1 MYYVIQV
8 YMFDAFFS
16 AALVDELGDMTLRSD
31 LNSYVDLI
39 NECYKEE
46 IFTVILNGDN
56 TEYIHGLIEEIKAL
70 ERNMFNENKIQFQV
84 MKIAEVIPE

>member
-1 MYYVIQV
+1 
-8 YMFDAFFS
+8 MFDAFFS